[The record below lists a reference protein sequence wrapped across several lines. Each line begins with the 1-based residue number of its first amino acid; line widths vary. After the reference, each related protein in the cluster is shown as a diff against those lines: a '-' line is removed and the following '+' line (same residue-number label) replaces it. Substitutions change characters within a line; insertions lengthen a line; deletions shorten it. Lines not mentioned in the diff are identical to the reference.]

1 MDEPIILEGVFLIE
15 RAVAANLVIQKLFC
29 VPAREA
35 WARSLM
41 GETLAP
47 TLLAESDIAKVAGYE
62 FHRGAYALA
71 KRPLPL
77 NPDAVMPPGSDRATV
92 LVLPETGDP
101 ENLGSAFR
109 NAAALGCSGILLGPK
124 GPDPLCR
131 RVLRVSMGASLQL
144 PWARIG
150 GPEEFRALA
159 LQGFVSAASVLDPNA
174 LDLRSWRRPDR
185 LALVFGNEAFGL
197 SDPWLNACDLRVT
210 LPMRGGTDS
219 LNVATA
225 VALFLYALGC

>member
-1 MDEPIILEGVFLIE
+1 MNSIGVLTRWQNGRYLSIQMPSCRRARIE
-15 RAVAANLVIQKLFC
+15 LPFWCCRKQAIRKTSALPSETRPPSVARASC
-29 VPAREA
+29 
-35 WARSLM
+35 
-41 GETLAP
+41 LAQ
-47 TLLAESDIAKVAGYE
+47 
-62 FHRGAYALA
+62 R
-71 KRPLPL
+71 
-77 NPDAVMPPGSDRATV
+77 
-92 LVLPETGDP
+92 
-101 ENLGSAFR
+101 
-109 NAAALGCSGILLGPK
+109 